1 MGKLNI
7 LYHKS
12 YHVYN
17 RENVE
22 RVKRD
27 ELRAELEAEVKTQST
42 IAANSEARLTLLRN
56 QKQQLQH
63 ESSRSKERRIEKALE
78 DQLKG
83 KTTNPKIL
91 STNEGEEEEGIQS
104 IQQSSSSNKTTDNS
118 SIIDPKNGHIN
129 FWSGLENQSTS
140 KVFGKNAGLEKNQA
154 YMNDLKK
161 KDEKWEELITMR
173 LDKPAHELNPWYSQT
188 DLINGEDKKLSDR
201 KVQERVSKDEGFKQQ
216 NDPLTFIKKSLYPS
230 STTQYDKRKRKERQA
245 SRSPSPV
252 AKTSRR
258 DESDEESNY
267 MPALPPSHN
276 KASSSATNEP
286 TGPRILKVDISAE
299 RSKAQALLKRHR
311 KDNGPGSFS
320 EVGTPRSGY
329 SDVYNRDEI
338 DAIKRQSRHRHQ
350 RPHHHHSS
358 SSVSRKPKRY
368 WD

>member
-1 MGKLNI
+1 MGISTVITYSILPFCSI

-56 QKQQLQH
+56 QKQQLKQ
-63 ESSRSKERRIEKALE
+63 ESSRSKERRIEKALD

-83 KTTNPKIL
+83 KKSNHKIL
-91 STNEGEEEEGIQS
+91 PKDDDDDQEES
-104 IQQSSSSNKTTDNS
+104 IQQSTSSNKTTDNS

-140 KVFGKNAGLEKNQA
+140 KQFGRE
-154 YMNDLKK
+154 MEDM
-161 KDEKWEELITMR
+161 ITMR
-173 LDKPAHELNPWYSQT
+173 LDKPAHELNPWYSQN

-201 KVQERVSKDEGFKQQ
+201 KLKQKASKDEGFKQQ

-230 STTQYDKRKRKERQA
+230 SSTKYTNPRKRKERQA

-252 AKTSRR
+252 PKTLHKSRAN
-258 DESDEESNY
+258 ESEEEEEA
-267 MPALPPSHN
+267 P
-276 KASSSATNEP
+276 K
-286 TGPRILKVDISAE
+286 ILKVDISAE
-299 RSKAQALLKRHR
+299 RLRAEALLKRHR
-311 KDNGPGSFS
+311 KNNSSSSFS
-320 EVGTPRSGY
+320 EMSGY
-329 SDVYNRDEI
+329 SDVYNRHEI
-338 DAIKRQSRHRHQ
+338 DVIKNQSRNRHH
-350 RPHHHHSS
+350 PYSS
-358 SSVSRKPKRY
+358 SSRNIKQYR
-368 WD
+368 D

>member
-56 QKQQLQH
+56 QKQHLKQ
-63 ESSRSKERRIEKALE
+63 ESSRSKERRIEKALD

-83 KTTNPKIL
+83 KKSNSKIL
-91 STNEGEEEEGIQS
+91 STDDGEEGKGDDS
-104 IQQSSSSNKTTDNS
+104 KFKAGSSNKIADNS

-140 KVFGKNAGLEKNQA
+140 KVFRGNPGLEKNQA
-154 YMNDLKK
+154 YMKDLKK
-161 KDEKWEELITMR
+161 KDEKWEEMITMR
-173 LDKPAHELNPWYSQT
+173 LDKPAHELNPWYSQN
-188 DLINGEDKKLSDR
+188 DLVNGEDKKLSDR
-201 KVQERVSKDEGFKQQ
+201 KVRERASKDEGFKQQ
-216 NDPLTFIKKSLYPS
+216 NDPLTLIKKTLYPS
-230 STTQYDKRKRKERQA
+230 SSTILSNPRKRKERQA
-245 SRSPSPV
+245 SRSPSPT
-252 AKTSRR
+252 AGKSRH
-258 DESDEESNY
+258 DESDGDSKY
-267 MPALPPSHN
+267 MPALPPR
-276 KASSSATNEP
+276 KKPALSAPKEHAA
-286 TGPRILKVDISAE
+286 PRVLKVDISAE
-299 RSKAQALLKRHR
+299 RLKAQELLKRHR
-311 KDNGPGSFS
+311 KDNGSTFS

-329 SDVYNRDEI
+329 SDVYNRTEI

-350 RPHHHHSS
+350 KPNHGSS
-358 SSVSRKPKRY
+358 STSASRNPKRY
-368 WD
+368 WE

>member
-56 QKQQLQH
+56 QKQQLKQ
-63 ESSRSKERRIEKALE
+63 ESSRSKERRIEKALD

-83 KTTNPKIL
+83 KKSNHKIL
-91 STNEGEEEEGIQS
+91 PKDDDDDQEES
-104 IQQSSSSNKTTDNS
+104 IQQSTSSNKTTDNS

-140 KVFGKNAGLEKNQA
+140 KQFGQNAGLEKNEA
-154 YMNDLKK
+154 YMNDIKK
-161 KDEKWEELITMR
+161 KDEKWEDMITMR
-173 LDKPAHELNPWYSQT
+173 LDKPAHELNPWYSQN

-201 KVQERVSKDEGFKQQ
+201 KLKQKASKDEGFKQQ

-230 STTQYDKRKRKERQA
+230 SSTKYTNPRKRKERQA

-252 AKTSRR
+252 PKTLHKSRAN
-258 DESDEESNY
+258 ESEEEEEAY
-267 MPALPPSHN
+267 MPALPPSKKPALSTTHSQSTTAP
-276 KASSSATNEP
+276 K
-286 TGPRILKVDISAE
+286 ILKVDISAE
-299 RSKAQALLKRHR
+299 RLRAEALLKRHR
-311 KDNGPGSFS
+311 KNNSSSSFS
-320 EVGTPRSGY
+320 EMGTPNRSGY
-329 SDVYNRDEI
+329 SDVYNRHEI
-338 DAIKRQSRHRHQ
+338 DVIKNQSRNRHH
-350 RPHHHHSS
+350 PYSS
-358 SSVSRKPKRY
+358 SSRNIKQYR
-368 WD
+368 D